1 MNVENEEYLEN
12 LDIKIDVY
20 ITFLKGIYDV
30 MQNYEYETCYQIQY
44 EEILNNKDNYDSLIN
59 EIQTVVDYYMQK
71 NQYNKYI
78 AILCCH
84 ISEMNFYYDECILI
98 NKLNNKIQKYYEILL
113 ENKVPFNR
121 ATIPCILLYADNPN
135 ENSLLEKLKE
145 NIKVKPITT
154 EEKYTINQFGEDE
167 DYIWKYV
174 GLKK

>member
-1 MNVENEEYLEN
+1 MKK
-12 LDIKIDVY
+12 KI
-20 ITFLKGIYDV
+20 II
-30 MQNYEYETCYQIQY
+30 QIIQIIIIQY
-44 EEILNNKDNYDSLIN
+44 EEI
-59 EIQTVVDYYMQK
+59 
-71 NQYNKYI
+71 
-78 AILCCH
+78 
-84 ISEMNFYYDECILI
+84 
-98 NKLNNKIQKYYEILL
+98 LNNKIQKYYEILL